1 MTYYVHMTKNLLF
14 LCIISLI
21 LFSCKNKEV
30 GTPLFTYVGGEIV
43 NPIEDYVIF
52 YKDEQFLD
60 SVKLD
65 ANNFFIYKA
74 KNIEEGIYSFS
85 HKEYQVFYLKPSD
98 SLMFRVNTL
107 DFDESL
113 YFTGIGAER
122 NNFLMEMFLHNEE
135 EIELMPKLYK
145 LAPVNFEQKLD
156 SLRNT
161 RLLVYKEFALKNK
174 PDDKF
179 KEIAK
184 ASINYDYYSKKKFI

>member
-1 MTYYVHMTKNLLF
+1 MTYYAHMIKNLLF

-43 NPIEDYVIF
+43 NPKEDYVIF

-98 SLMFRVNTL
+98 SLMFRVNT
-107 DFDESL
+107 
-113 YFTGIGAER
+113 
-122 NNFLMEMFLHNEE
+122 
-135 EIELMPKLYK
+135 
-145 LAPVNFEQKLD
+145 
-156 SLRNT
+156 
-161 RLLVYKEFALKNK
+161 
-174 PDDKF
+174 
-179 KEIAK
+179 
-184 ASINYDYYSKKKFI
+184 